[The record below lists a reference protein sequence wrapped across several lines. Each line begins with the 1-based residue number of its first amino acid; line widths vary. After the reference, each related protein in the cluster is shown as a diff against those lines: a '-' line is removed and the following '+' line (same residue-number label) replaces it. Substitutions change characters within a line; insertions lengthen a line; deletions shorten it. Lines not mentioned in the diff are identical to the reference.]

1 MACRSYRP
9 HRDGTTLTER
19 PNAGLHL
26 RIRRLVRRYRIASDR
41 QPVRA
46 KSSARLRA
54 QVPHHRY
61 RRYGN
66 RKPVH
71 ALASVAAVRAAVA
84 TFALCIRSQGHLRIK
99 RKAAS
104 CSGCFEP
111 WEGLGDVRWRSGAYQ
126 RLANAP
132 SSRLS
137 EFLAYADQFYQTF
150 YEAPTFHPSI

>member
-9 HRDGTTLTER
+9 HRDGTTLTEC

-104 CSGCFEP
+104 CSGCLNR
-111 WEGLGDVRWRSGAYQ
+111 GKVRGK
-126 RLANAP
+126 
-132 SSRLS
+132 
-137 EFLAYADQFYQTF
+137 
-150 YEAPTFHPSI
+150 